1 MKIIF
6 IKNNSNEWIYPRI
19 SLDEN
24 NITTETEMK
33 IQIKATTGS
42 NYLLS
47 TNLVVPN
54 LFSID
59 DDRTLSFFH
68 SQSWWEKVK
77 MKKRYTQKKVHL
89 EKFEN
94 YRMNQTK
101 WKKEWL
107 QLNIKNYH
115 GCCRWWS
122 KQDCNPVLIWWPKHI
137 KKEEKKEKGG

>member
-6 IKNNSNEWIYPRI
+6 IKKNSNEWIYPRI

-59 DDRTLSFFH
+59 DYRTLSFFH

-101 WKKEWL
+101 WRKKNGCDWPSKTIMVVVDDDQNRIAIL
-107 QLNIKNYH
+107 FWFDGQNI
-115 GCCRWWS
+115 
-122 KQDCNPVLIWWPKHI
+122 
-137 KKEEKKEKGG
+137 